1 MLLVNKR
8 FIKFNHFIMKTQ
20 ILALLSAFVLF
31 SFSSFAQAK
40 KVNSATLKVW
50 GNCGM
55 CKARIEKAAKA
66 AGASTAVW
74 NEDSKM
80 LTYKYASAATAKKVE
95 AAVAQ
100 VGHDTENMTAPDA
113 VYAQLHECCKYDRKS
128 ATAKS
133 ADACC
138 ADKEKCTKDCCKASV
153 AGTDAK
159 MDCCK
164 DKEACAKQDCCKKTD
179 ATAMTCCKDKANCG
193 KEGCCKPDMSCCKTA
208 ANGKMD
214 CCKDGKS
221 CCAK

>member
-1 MLLVNKR
+1 M
-8 FIKFNHFIMKTQ
+8 MKTQ

-113 VYAQLHECCKYDRKS
+113 VYAQLHECCKYDRKN
-128 ATAKS
+128 ATVKA

-214 CCKDGKS
+214 CCKAGKS

>member
-1 MLLVNKR
+1 
-8 FIKFNHFIMKTQ
+8 MKTQ

-55 CKARIEKAAKA
+55 CKSRIEKAAKA
-66 AGASTAVW
+66 AGATTAVW

-95 AAVAQ
+95 AAVSN

-113 VYAQLHECCKYDRKS
+113 VYAQLHECCKYDRKN
-128 ATAKS
+128 AIAKS

-138 ADKEKCTKDCCKASV
+138 ADKEKCTKDCCKAAV
-153 AGTDAK
+153 AGADAK

-179 ATAMTCCKDKANCG
+179 ATAMACCKDKANCG

>member
-1 MLLVNKR
+1 
-8 FIKFNHFIMKTQ
+8 MKTQ

-31 SFSSFAQAK
+31 SFSSLAQAK

-66 AGASTAVW
+66 AGATTAVW

-100 VGHDTENMTAPDA
+100 VGHDTENLTAPDA
-113 VYAQLHECCKYDRKS
+113 VYEQLHECCKYDRKN
-128 ATAKS
+128 AAAKTG
-133 ADACC
+133 DACC
-138 ADKEKCTKDCCKASV
+138 TDKEKCTKDCCKAAV
-153 AGTDAK
+153 AGADAK

-164 DKEACAKQDCCKKTD
+164 NKEACAKQDCCKKTD
-179 ATAMTCCKDKANCG
+179 ATAMACCKDKANCS